1 MSKKKNQKK
10 KVDEVR
16 KVNVVP
22 WIMAA
27 AIAVVALL
35 AISGNLPF
43 MLPETE
49 AGKSFNLPGKE
60 TRTVLDP
67 AQFSG
72 QTRMA
77 YAAAEKYPEFM
88 NEVFCYCFC
97 DEEPFNHHTLLSCF
111 ATEHGAG

>member
-1 MSKKKNQKK
+1 MTKNKKLPEQKK
-10 KVDEVR
+10 SSA
-16 KVNVVP
+16 VP

-27 AIAVVALL
+27 AIAVVAVL

-43 MLPETE
+43 MQTETE
-49 AGKSFNLPGKE
+49 AGKSFNLPGTE

-67 AQFSG
+67 SQFSG

-111 ATEHGAG
+111 VTQHGAG